1 MKKVTLL
8 LIIVMLLAMPLF
20 AQKQE
25 QVRKFH
31 PLKVKPKMEFVR
43 YDTIYPPDWNLFVE
57 PTVLLTTYY
66 NYLPGNYCS
75 YPIRI
80 QHGDGPQEGG
90 GKYLIF
96 HARPTQ
102 TDNRRVYWAY
112 VQSNDITINGP
123 GTVTGYDNW
132 QGYAGVSIIH
142 NFSDNPVVC
151 WHEDYDGDTYYETP
165 VTYDDYDLLA
175 TPGFWQDVYSIDNP
189 NAPYDEYIWPYV
201 YSGPSPLG
209 DDYTRIYILRSNYAL
224 NSFAHPCENVEI
236 RYKDIQSANE
246 INTAGWDNLVDPPMF
261 TDWREYDIR
270 PFQSF
275 TIDQNTPGRLA
286 FVGYAVYLTPEAV
299 PTPPPVEEGLFIYES
314 LDYGETWTLYELGF
328 PPKIENIP
336 NFEFNGYCPD
346 SLDVG
351 CIGYHNSAIFDSNGN
366 LHWCYLGS
374 YGIPI
379 EGGYYYLD
387 GFLDQREFVWF
398 GGDEVEHRNVWP
410 QCPWEVDPATG
421 DTVLHYS
428 HCVPMSDMTQN
439 LQRQAVDLEDDLM
452 IQVWAD
458 GTYQM
463 FAQWGIP
470 GYEEYLDHPLIYIS
484 ASNDNGQ
491 HWTEPIRVSD
501 ITNPIFEDQ
510 KTLYPYIA
518 DEIVDVSNQYPGGD
532 WRRVYMYYYDDRTI
546 GPWTPWGYLN
556 YMAIDIDFSCITGY
570 PIIQTI
576 SLTENWNWIS
586 FNIHPEGGH
595 SLDNVFA
602 SVLDDIYQVKNQ
614 THSAIYYNGSW
625 LGDLTETAVEDGY
638 LVQMN
643 NSAELSVYGMLV
655 DCENT
660 PIYLDVDWNWM
671 AYFPQVEMPVEYAL
685 ASLVGNALQ
694 IKDRTISSVPWWNGS
709 WWIWIG
715 DLTTMYPGKGY
726 KIQMIQPDIL
736 IYPSGVK
743 GSNTVQRMTQS
754 RSDRRWQLMRG
765 TQYSMI
771 VMAEV
776 ELRDRI
782 CGIDD
787 ISIGVFDDEGNCR
800 SNGYWQSF
808 PSECKID
815 DFWYFTIVGNE
826 EKDEQKE
833 LYFKLYDKESDET
846 YISNETILFA
856 DNTTLGSPDEPIKIA
871 FKSEPTDQTIPYVF
885 ELEQNY
891 PNPFNP
897 ETKIE
902 YQLPRDTQV
911 KINIYN
917 IRGEKVKTLVNDKEN
932 AGHHSV
938 IWNGTDDRNRELSS
952 GIYLYRIKI
961 DGYCATKKML
971 LVK

>member
-132 QGYAGVSIIH
+132 QGYAGVDMIN

-151 WHEDYDGDTYYETP
+151 WHEDYDGDTYFETP
-165 VTYDDYDLLA
+165 VTYDDFDLLGI
-175 TPGFWQDVYSIDNP
+175 PGFWQDVYPIDNP

-556 YMAIDIDFSCITGY
+556 YMAIDIDFDWWWIPPPPPY
-570 PIIQTI
+570 YVYLFP
-576 SLTENWNWIS
+576 EWNWIS
-586 FNIHPEGGH
+586 FYVHPSDTSIESVFSSVEGH
-595 SLDNVFA
+595 V
-602 SVLDDIYQVKNQ
+602 YQVKNQ
-614 THSAIYYNGSW
+614 TQSATYYNG
-625 LGDLTETAVEDGY
+625 
-638 LVQMN
+638 
-643 NSAELSVYGMLV
+643 
-655 DCENT
+655 
-660 PIYLDVDWNWM
+660 
-671 AYFPQVEMPVEYAL
+671 
-685 ASLVGNALQ
+685 
-694 IKDRTISSVPWWNGS
+694 
-709 WWIWIG
+709 IWIG
-715 DLTTMYPGKGY
+715 DLTHITDGEGYLVYSYDTVELIVWDWNMYLIPPDTPIYLNEDWNWIAYFPQNYLSIEDALESIEPNGYQIKNQTQSAIYFYPPGVWVGNLTQMEPTVGY
-726 KIQMIQPDIL
+726 KLNMVAPDIL
-736 IYPSGVK
+736 IYPFPYDKSQQFVVD
-743 GSNTVQRMTQS
+743 NITNNPLN
-754 RSDRRWQLMRG
+754 WQLMSG
-765 TQYSMI
+765 TQYNMVVI
-771 VMAEV
+771 AKVDAE
-776 ELRDRI
+776 DRMQNAEH
-782 CGIDD
+782 
-787 ISIGVFDDEGNCR
+787 SIGIFDDEGNCR
-800 SNGYWQSF
+800 SIGVEQNLKGDS
-808 PSECKID
+808 
-815 DFWYFTIVGNE
+815 FWYFTIVGNE

-833 LYFKLYDKESDET
+833 LYFKLYDKESDKT

-911 KINIYN
+911 EISIYN